1 MSSHK
6 SRPQP
11 LSANKKLSLTLAQ
24 SIDLGRSLLAQKNL
38 PAAENVLNSILE
50 RLPGDPNALHLMG
63 ALRNMQGRSLR
74 RLPC

>member
-11 LSANKKLSLTLAQ
+11 LSANKKLSLTLTQ

-38 PAAENVLNSILE
+38 PAAENVLSSILS
-50 RLPGDPNALHLMG
+50 AC
-63 ALRNMQGRSLR
+63 QVIQT
-74 RLPC
+74 PCT